1 MSTEPTTGRTAGER
15 CLGAVLLLALGAF
28 AVGTDSYI
36 ISGIL
41 PAIAGEFRLP
51 EGVTGQLVTVFAL
64 SYAISAPVLTTLT
77 AAFGRRLLL
86 QTALGVFL
94 LANVLGAF
102 APTYGVLL
110 VARVLA
116 GAGAAMYMNTA
127 VAVATAVAGDSR
139 RGRAVSLV
147 LGGLTLAT
155 AFGVPLGSLVGNLGS
170 WRGTLGLTAAL
181 AAVAMAG
188 LALTLPATAAPPAVS
203 MGRRL
208 RVAARPGVLVAVTA
222 NTLVVGGSFVVF
234 TYLAVLTRAV
244 TPLSEAGIS
253 AVLLVWGVA
262 AAAGNAAGGR
272 SCDRRGSER
281 TYLYGV
287 GGVAASFVALGT
299 VALAAPR
306 GNTATT
312 AVFLLCTLVWSGL
325 YWLIPGAQ
333 VQRVMLRAPD
343 APVVAVSVSSASSY
357 LGVALGGAVGGA
369 TLQYASAQ
377 ALPWTGCAL
386 VLCALLVVVRDRYQ
400 APEALP
406 DATKEPS
413 GSTVRET
420 LDT

>member
-188 LALTLPATAAPPAVS
+188 LALTLPATAAPPPSAW
-203 MGRRL
+203 
-208 RVAARPGVLVAVTA
+208 AADCGSRPG
-222 NTLVVGGSFVVF
+222 
-234 TYLAVLTRAV
+234 R
-244 TPLSEAGIS
+244 
-253 AVLLVWGVA
+253 
-262 AAAGNAAGGR
+262 
-272 SCDRRGSER
+272 
-281 TYLYGV
+281 
-287 GGVAASFVALGT
+287 
-299 VALAAPR
+299 
-306 GNTATT
+306 
-312 AVFLLCTLVWSGL
+312 
-325 YWLIPGAQ
+325 
-333 VQRVMLRAPD
+333 
-343 APVVAVSVSSASSY
+343 ASS
-357 LGVALGGAVGGA
+357 
-369 TLQYASAQ
+369 S
-377 ALPWTGCAL
+377 
-386 VLCALLVVVRDRYQ
+386 R
-400 APEALP
+400 
-406 DATKEPS
+406 
-413 GSTVRET
+413 
-420 LDT
+420 